1 MNLQESGEMYLE
13 TILILSQ
20 KKKDVRS
27 IDICEEMGFSKP
39 SISRAMHLL
48 KDGGYLD
55 IDENGYISLTELGKE
70 IAEKIYERHRVLT
83 QLFVVLGVDEDTA
96 SEDACRIEHV
106 ISDKTFR
113 AIKKHMRDKLG
124 EKV

>member
-1 MNLQESGEMYLE
+1 
-13 TILILSQ
+13 
-20 KKKDVRS
+20 
-27 IDICEEMGFSKP
+27 
-39 SISRAMHLL
+39 MHLL